1 MPYIIYNIVVDVR
14 SIYPGILLTSLRTT
28 RTIHGPVH
36 PRYIPCPLQNSMITP
51 EINLYF
57 KLSGFVREN
66 VA

>member
-1 MPYIIYNIVVDVR
+1 MPYIIIVVDVR
-14 SIYPGILLTSLRTT
+14 SIYPGIFRTT